1 MRRLLVLRPE
11 PGASATIER
20 ARQRG
25 LEAIAAPLFEI
36 EPVAWDVPDPTS
48 FDGLLLTSAN
58 ALRHG
63 GPGIEALRGLPV
75 YAVGEST
82 AEAARSAGFI
92 IARTGASGV
101 DDLLDS
107 IAPGLALLHPCGE
120 HRREPSA
127 ALHPI
132 TRVTTYRSR
141 TLEAPD
147 LGAAPGTV
155 ALVHSPRAGERLAAL
170 VAARG
175 AMRIAA
181 ISPAAAAAVGD
192 GWDMVGTAEQPNDD
206 ALLALAA
213 RLCNKPS
220 PQ

>member
-11 PGASATIER
+11 PGASATVER
-20 ARQRG
+20 ARRRG

-36 EPVAWDVPDPTS
+36 EPLAWAVPDPGS
-48 FDGLLLTSAN
+48 FDGVLLTSAN

-63 GPGIEALRGLPV
+63 GPGIEALRPLPV

-82 AEAARSAGFI
+82 AETARAAGFI
-92 IARTGASGV
+92 LARTGTGGL

-107 IAPGLALLHPCGE
+107 IDPGLALLHLCGE
-120 HRREPSA
+120 HRREPRA
-127 ALHPI
+127 ALPAI
-132 TRVTTYRSR
+132 TRVATYRSR
-141 TLEAPD
+141 TLDAPD

-155 ALVHSPRAGERLAAL
+155 ALIHSPRAGERLAAL
-170 VAARG
+170 VGARG
-175 AMRIAA
+175 TMRIAA
-181 ISPAAAAAVGD
+181 ISAAAAAAVGD
-192 GWDMVGTAEQPNDD
+192 GWDMVETADQPNDE

-213 RLCNKPS
+213 RLCNKSS

>member
-127 ALHPI
+127 ALHLI

-192 GWDMVGTAEQPNDD
+192 GWDMVGTAQQPNDD

>member
-11 PGASATIER
+11 PGASATVER

-63 GPGIEALRGLPV
+63 GPGIEALRRLPV

-175 AMRIAA
+175 TMRIAA

>member
-11 PGASATIER
+11 PGARATVER

-92 IARTGASGV
+92 IARTGASGL

-107 IAPGLALLHPCGE
+107 IAPGLALLHLCGE

-127 ALHPI
+127 ALHLI

-175 AMRIAA
+175 TMRIAA

-192 GWDMVGTAEQPNDD
+192 GWDMVGTAQQPNDD

-213 RLCNKPS
+213 RLCNKSS

>member
-63 GPGIEALRGLPV
+63 GPGIEALRRLPV

-107 IAPGLALLHPCGE
+107 IAPGLALLHLCGE

-127 ALHPI
+127 ALHLI